1 MKQENALRPELD
13 IHLDADI
20 FLQYYYLKEEL
31 IAFCRKQ
38 GLSAS
43 GGKEEITER
52 IAVFLKTG
60 KKIPAVRKQRK
71 KPVQRTAI
79 RKEDLIEAEFVCTQ
93 THRAFFEQEL
103 GSSFSFY
110 VAFQQWLKANAGK
123 TYAEALE
130 AYETIQQ
137 KRTKETTVIDRQFEY
152 NTYIRAFFAANKDYK
167 FSDAIKCWKYKKQQK
182 GSHLYEDAD
191 LIVLLDHQGM

>member
-1 MKQENALRPELD
+1 MKDDKTVRPELD

-20 FLQYYYLKEEL
+20 FCQYYYLKEEL
-31 IAFCRKQ
+31 IAFCREQ

-52 IAVFLKTG
+52 IAIFLKTG
-60 KKIPAVRKQRK
+60 KKTPAVRKQRK

-93 THRAFFEQEL
+93 THRAYFEQEL
-103 GSSFSFY
+103 GSSFSFH
-110 VAFQQWLKANAGK
+110 VAFQKWLKANAGK

-137 KRTKETTVIDRQFEY
+137 KQTKGTTVIDRQFEY
-152 NTYIRAFFAANKDYK
+152 NTYIRAFFAANKDRTLA
-167 FSDAIKCWKYKKQQK
+167 DAITCWKYKKQQK
-182 GSHLYEDAD
+182 GSHMYEDAD
-191 LIVLLDHQGM
+191 LIVLQDHHGM